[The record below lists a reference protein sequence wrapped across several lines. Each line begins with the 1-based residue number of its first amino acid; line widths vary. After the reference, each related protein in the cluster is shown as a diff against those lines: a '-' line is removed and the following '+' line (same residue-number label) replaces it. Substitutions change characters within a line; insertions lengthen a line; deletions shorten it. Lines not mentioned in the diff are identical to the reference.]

1 MSFKK
6 SDLVAIG
13 LALAVIIVLML
24 LPSPKDNNPPVPP
37 DSKHRALKIEKD
49 CVVCHAPQG
58 ERHLSVEVIHSVIAA
73 NRKGHQEP
81 MAGRARLPYGT
92 VLAKSRGPKDLP

>member
-37 DSKHRALKIEKD
+37 DSKHRALRIEKD
-49 CVVCHAPQG
+49 CLVCHAPQG
-58 ERHLSVEVIHSVIAA
+58 ERPLS
-73 NRKGHQEP
+73 
-81 MAGRARLPYGT
+81 
-92 VLAKSRGPKDLP
+92 AKHPKRQDCFRCHRIGGA

>member
-24 LPSPKDNNPPVPP
+24 LPSPKDNNPPVPL

-49 CVVCHAPQG
+49 CVVCHALQG
-58 ERHLSVEVIHSVIAA
+58 ERPLSVKH
-73 NRKGHQEP
+73 
-81 MAGRARLPYGT
+81 
-92 VLAKSRGPKDLP
+92 PKRQDCFRCHRIGGA

>member
-1 MSFKK
+1 VGVRSCGFFLNFKFQK
-6 SDLVAIG
+6 SDYIAIG

-24 LPSPKDNNPPVPP
+24 LPSPKDNNPPAPP

-58 ERHLSVEVIHSVIAA
+58 ERPLS
-73 NRKGHQEP
+73 
-81 MAGRARLPYGT
+81 
-92 VLAKSRGPKDLP
+92 AKHPKRQDCFRCHRMGGA